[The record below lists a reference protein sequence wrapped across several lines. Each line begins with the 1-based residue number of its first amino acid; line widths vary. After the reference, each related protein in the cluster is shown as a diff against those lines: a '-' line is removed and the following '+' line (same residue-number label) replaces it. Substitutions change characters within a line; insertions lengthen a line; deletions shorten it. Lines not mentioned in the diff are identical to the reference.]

1 MSEIAIRVRNLGKQY
16 HVGKLEQSGRYKSL
30 RESLTRAAAAP
41 FRMLRSLMPGDGSQR
56 DDVDQTMIWALR
68 EVSFDIRRGEIVGV
82 VGRNGAGKSTLLKIL
97 GRITEPTTGRA
108 EIYGRSGSL
117 LEVGT
122 GFHPELTG
130 RENIFLNGSILGMR
144 RLQIAQR
151 FDEIVSFAEVE
162 RFIDTPVKHYS
173 SGMYLR
179 LAFAVAAHLDT
190 EILLVD
196 EVLAVGDYRFQ
207 EKCLGKM
214 RDVAS
219 SGRTILYVS
228 HSMASIQALCE
239 RALAF
244 SAGRLV
250 ADGSPR
256 EVIAGY
262 IGGNLGSSHA
272 ESPDPN
278 RPTITRAEV
287 TLENE
292 RLLLSIDFESPFPL
306 TPPVF
311 GFVMHN
317 SVGAPVFGTNN
328 SADPITPPPS
338 SATAGRFEVSMPA
351 GFFRPDRYLFSFW
364 LGDPFTDYYVRDMLL
379 QVNLTSAVG
388 GGLPTDC
395 NGNIYLPTDWRYEA
409 GKAK

>member
-1 MSEIAIRVRNLGKQY
+1 MSEIAIRVRNIGKQY
-16 HVGKLEQSGRYKSL
+16 HIGAIEQVGRYRSL
-30 RESLTRAAAAP
+30 RETLTDLASKP
-41 FRMLRSLMPGDGSQR
+41 LRLAKSMIDDGIREDS
-56 DDVDQTMIWALR
+56 VDQTMIWALR
-68 EVSFDIRRGEIVGV
+68 NVSFDIERGEIVGV
-82 VGRNGAGKSTLLKIL
+82 VGRNGGGKSTLLKIL

-108 EIYGRSGSL
+108 EIFGRSGSL

-122 GFHPELTG
+122 GFHPELSG
-130 RENIFLNGSILGMR
+130 RENIYLNGSILGMKR
-144 RLQIAQR
+144 RQIAER

-214 RDVAS
+214 KDVS
-219 SGRTILYVS
+219 NSGRTILYVS
-228 HSMASIQALCE
+228 HSMSSIRSLCK
-239 RALAF
+239 RALAL
-244 SAGRLV
+244 SEGRVV
-250 ADGSPR
+250 ADGSPQ

-262 IGGNLGSSHA
+262 IGGTLGNVHTEA
-272 ESPDPN
+272 ADPK
-278 RPTITRAEV
+278 RPTITRAQV
-287 TLENE
+287 TLSDE
-292 RLLLSIDFESPFPL
+292 RILLSIEFKSPFPL
-306 TPPVF
+306 TPPIF

-328 SADPITPPPS
+328 TADPIDPPPK
-338 SATAGRFEVSMPA
+338 SARSGRFEVAIPA

-364 LGDPFTDYYVRDMLL
+364 LSDPFTDYYIREMFL
-379 QVNLTSAVG
+379 QIDLVSSVG

-395 NGNIYLPTDWRYEA
+395 SGNIYLPTDWRYEA
-409 GKAK
+409 E

>member
-1 MSEIAIRVRNLGKQY
+1 MSDIAICVRNLGKQY
-16 HVGKLEQSGRYKSL
+16 HVGEIEQSGGYKSL
-30 RESLTRAAAAP
+30 RESLTKSISRP
-41 FRMLRSLMPGDGSQR
+41 FRLVRSLMEGGRSQQN
-56 DDVDQTMIWALR
+56 VDETMVWALR
-68 EVSFDIRRGEIVGV
+68 DVSFDIRRGEIVGV

-130 RENIFLNGSILGMR
+130 RENIYLNGSILGMK

-151 FDEIVSFAEVE
+151 FDEIVAFAEVE

-214 RDVAS
+214 RDVAN

-228 HSMASIQALCE
+228 HSMSSIQALCE
-239 RALAF
+239 RVMAF
-244 SAGRLV
+244 AEGRLV
-250 ADGSPR
+250 ADANPQ

-262 IGGNLGSSHA
+262 IGGNLGNIHA
-272 ESPDPN
+272 EPADPN

-287 TLENE
+287 ILEKE
-292 RLLLSIDFESPFPL
+292 RILLSIEFESPFPL
-306 TPPVF
+306 TPPIF

-328 SADPITPPPS
+328 SADPIDPPPQ
-338 SATAGRFEVSMPA
+338 SARAGRFEVGIPA
-351 GFFRPDRYLFSFW
+351 GVFRPDRYLFSFW

-379 QVNLTSAVG
+379 QINLNNAVG

-395 NGNIYLPTDWRYEA
+395 NGNIYLPTNWRYEA
-409 GKAK
+409 GNGK

>member
-1 MSEIAIRVRNLGKQY
+1 MNEIAISARGLGKQY
-16 HVGKLEQSGRYKSL
+16 HVGAIEQSGRYKSL
-30 RESLTRAAAAP
+30 RESLTRSASAP
-41 FRMLRSLMPGDGSQR
+41 FRLIHSLFAGHRTGV
-56 DDVDQTMIWALR
+56 DDRETTIWALR
-68 EVSFDIRRGEIVGV
+68 DVSFDIKRGEIVGV

-97 GRITEPTTGRA
+97 GRITEPTTGQA

-130 RENIFLNGSILGMR
+130 RENIYLNGSILGMR
-144 RLQIAQR
+144 RAQIAQR
-151 FDEIVSFAEVE
+151 FDEIVAFAEVE

-179 LAFAVAAHLDT
+179 LAFAVAAHLET

-214 RDVAS
+214 KDVAS

-228 HSMASIQALCE
+228 HSMSSIQALCK

-244 SAGRLV
+244 SDGRLV
-250 ADGSPR
+250 ADSTPQ

-262 IGGNLGSSHA
+262 IGGTLENIHSEA
-272 ESPDPN
+272 PDPQ

-287 TLENE
+287 TLDGQSI
-292 RLLLSIDFESPFPL
+292 LLSIDFESPFPL

-328 SADPITPPPS
+328 TADPIDPPPPS
-338 SATAGRFEVSMPA
+338 ARAGRFEVAIPA
-351 GFFRPDRYLFSFW
+351 AHFRPDRYLFSFW
-364 LGDPFTDYYVRDMLL
+364 LGDPFIDHYMREMILHI
-379 QVNLTSAVG
+379 NLNSAVG

-395 NGNIYLPTDWRYEA
+395 NGNIYLPTRWRFEA
-409 GKAK
+409 ASGR